1 MSDLGNKEV
10 FSSNLKRIMEEKG
23 ETAKDIC
30 LKLGFTPSAFSQWT
44 NGVTYPRIDK
54 IEMLAKHFHINKSD
68 LIEKPSNI
76 PFDSLSESEQIFIER
91 YRKSDIETKEM
102 IKRLLAY
109 NNLLNGNQ
117 PDQEK
122 LP

>member
-23 ETAKDIC
+23 ESAKDIC

-54 IEMLAKHFHINKSD
+54 IEMLANYFHVNKSD
-68 LIEKPSNI
+68 LIEKPSDI
-76 PFDSLSESEQIFIER
+76 SFSSLAESEQMLIEY
-91 YRKSDIETKEM
+91 YRKSDAQTKEM

-109 NNLLNGNQ
+109 NTLLNEAH
-117 PDQEK
+117 DQEK